1 MIAKTDRCA
10 LVAALGPAL
19 TTLRL
24 ARFVAR
30 PVMWL
35 AARAVMWLAAR
46 PVMWLAALGTVL
58 RPALGTTLAR
68 RTFAPRLRTMI

>member
-1 MIAKTDRCA
+1 MIAKTDRRA

-24 ARFVAR
+24 TRFV
-30 PVMWL
+30 
-35 AARAVMWLAAR
+35 ARAVMWLATRA
-46 PVMWLAALGTVL
+46 VMWLATLGAVL
-58 RPALGTTLAR
+58 RPALGTTFAR